1 MGNYYKNL
9 TSGKYCTPVLE
20 PCWQVC
26 SLATRKI
33 FFTKCWTYGYPG
45 FLMVDSPFFIHTAK
59 REKSP
64 SMPSEKVYSFSW
76 PVSKAPWR
84 DLGSQ
89 YFRPKKTLWNYL
101 VKSPLDLTFHV
112 LIPGSNQV
120 TAV

>member
-1 MGNYYKNL
+1 MILWLMLFRAHTKCSVPSLRVILMGNYYKNL

-64 SMPSEKVYSFSW
+64 SMPSEKVYSFS
-76 PVSKAPWR
+76 
-84 DLGSQ
+84 
-89 YFRPKKTLWNYL
+89 
-101 VKSPLDLTFHV
+101 
-112 LIPGSNQV
+112 
-120 TAV
+120 